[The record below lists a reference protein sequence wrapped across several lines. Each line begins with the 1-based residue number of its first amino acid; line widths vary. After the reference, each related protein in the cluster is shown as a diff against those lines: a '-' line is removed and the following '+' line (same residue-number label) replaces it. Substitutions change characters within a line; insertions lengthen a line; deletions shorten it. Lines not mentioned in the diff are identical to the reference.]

1 MNKEYKTEVYEVQP
15 HELMIGL
22 VEVIRE
28 TQKNIGYFEMKE
40 MTKDHLNKNSKKIIK
55 RKAKKLSEAEIF
67 ALAAKLYTK
76 LMMRGTIQALEALAT
91 YQAEAKG
98 MNKQQFLKEGHDPSR
113 LSRHI
118 KATGVS
124 RPPNVAAH
132 AIVSGSHP
140 EANAARKI
148 LAKFK
153 IRIDDPDN
161 GVYLPRDSRFIPH
174 EEMPD
179 AANHAKVH
187 TDEYYINITNVL
199 STSTSAQECR
209 VALKL
214 IAKKL
219 RDGSLGY

>member
-1 MNKEYKTEVYEVQP
+1 MSQINNIDVYEVQP

-22 VEVIRE
+22 IEVIRE
-28 TQKNIGYFEMKE
+28 TEKKIGYYEMKK
-40 MTKDHLNKNSKKIIK
+40 MAKDHLNANSKVIIEK
-55 RKAKKLSEAEIF
+55 KAKNLTTQEITN
-67 ALAAKLYTK
+67 LAAKLYSK
-76 LMMRGTIQALEALAT
+76 LMMRGTIQALSALSQ

-98 MNKQQFLKEGHDPSR
+98 MSKICFLKEEHSADR
-113 LSRHI
+113 LCRHI
-118 KATGVS
+118 KAQGVK

-140 EANAARKI
+140 EAKAARKI

-174 EEMPD
+174 EEMPY
-179 AANHAKVH
+179 AAAHAKVH
-187 TDEYYINITNVL
+187 TEEYYINVTNIL
-199 STSTSAQECR
+199 NTTTSSFECR

-219 RDGSLGY
+219 RDGTLEY